1 MRIDSR
7 EALEDNRER
16 IVVVPETLDD
26 LWHLKYVLEP
36 GDEVTADTTRRIQR
50 DDDRIRDTGGRRESM
65 RITMEVEEVEFHKF
79 ANRLRVKGVII
90 ACSREDQTGFHHTLN
105 VEPFDELSVEKVFKS
120 DQINRL
126 EEAAA
131 EPPPDI
137 GIITVEEGLA
147 YIHTVSDYGTDEYTS
162 ITGPTGKGEYARS
175 RSELFESL
183 TDALQHL
190 DVEALILAGPG
201 FTKQEAYSY
210 IEDNAPSIAENITMV
225 DTSSVGDRGVH
236 EVLQRGEVDE
246 VLADARIAVEAE
258 LIDELMHRIK
268 EDAKAVYGPEE
279 TADAAEYGAVET
291 LLVVD
296 ERLRE
301 EREDSGDW
309 EVDVDSIIEAVE
321 HQGGE
326 IVVFSSEFDPGEQLG
341 ALGGIAALLRYRLS

>member
-16 IVVVPETLDD
+16 MGVVPETLDD

-65 RITMEVEEVEFHKF
+65 RITMEVDEVEFHKF

-137 GIITVEEGLA
+137 GIVTVEEGLA

-175 RSELFESL
+175 RSELFESIA
-183 TDALQHL
+183 DALQHL

-201 FTKQEAYSY
+201 FTKQEAFAY

-268 EDAKAVYGPEE
+268 EDAKAVYGPEAAAE
-279 TADAAEYGAVET
+279 AAEYGAVET

-301 EREDSGDW
+301 ERENTGEW
-309 EVDVDSIIEAVE
+309 EVAIDSVIENVE
-321 HQGGE
+321 QQGGE
-326 IVVFSSEFDPGEQLG
+326 IVVFSSEFDPGQQLG